1 MSTTNNNTATP
12 NNGVAVNTKEMLWF
26 YKEKISEATYD
37 SAISRATF
45 PYVKTKNNQ
54 IQYIFFERN
63 RDCDIEYYKQ
73 FLCSPFK
80 IKQKYSSEKNENVL
94 FLTIKVFNDGKWHEY
109 NEIPLS
115 YFTSNNIHE
124 LKKYGITYNPWLKTH
139 FENYASMLIDYKEIT
154 HKTDKLGWVGKNIKD
169 MSFFGFDSVSYEGDT
184 PLLSVGSFEEQSEA
198 INDCIKDSIGCQLA
212 IAISLSSALLI
223 PLKLSNIA
231 IDPAAYH
238 FYGSSSTGK
247 TTALKL
253 AASMWTNPLEKGL
266 MNSWNSTGNG
276 LMALLN
282 NNYGATVCFDEIGI
296 SNINLTEFIY
306 SLSQGSDKTRCSPNG
321 ILPTKTW
328 CTNLISSGEVSFSSK
343 VNNQSGMSAR
353 IIEFMDLPIT
363 NSEEHSKTVQTAYT
377 KYYGCIGKEFV
388 KMLSELFPLLIE
400 DFNKWKDDIV
410 SKLPSG
416 NINKR
421 LSLQY
426 ASICLAAEYAQAIG
440 ILVDPDKV
448 EEYLI
453 NNHKDVRS
461 SCEIAYCYIMD
472 YLKQKQ
478 QYFPKEISEYD
489 GTVKGYFKNNKLV
502 IFKDI
507 FEDMLRWINLDP
519 KLIIKEFDSRGLLEH
534 EKDRLS
540 KRVLIGSSKHTMYVI
555 KTDYDFDGE
564 EAKSLD
570 TVLKGSEVSFAPV
583 KASITGQRRKL
594 KENISA

>member
-1 MSTTNNNTATP
+1 MNANNNNTATP
-12 NNGVAVNTKEMLWF
+12 ASGVAAKSKEYIDF
-26 YKEKISEATYD
+26 GISKVDKSYYEKAETID
-37 SAISRATF
+37 TF
-45 PYVKTKNNQ
+45 PYVKTEGHEVLHFTYKE
-54 IQYIFFERN
+54 FDDKEF
-63 RDCDIEYYKQ
+63 YYCQ
-73 FLCSPFK
+73 FLCSDFK
-80 IKQKYSSEKNENVL
+80 IKEVYKSEKKGNVL
-94 FLTIKVFNDGKWHEY
+94 FLTIKVFKDGKWWEHSEV
-109 NEIPLS
+109 PLS
-115 YFTSNNIHE
+115 YFTSNNLHE
-124 LKKYGITYNPWLKTH
+124 LKKYGITYNPYLKSH
-139 FENYASMLIDYKEIT
+139 FEIYASMLIEYEEAIE
-154 HKTDKLGWVGKNIKD
+154 KTDKLGWVGKSIKD
-169 MSFFGFDSVSYEGDT
+169 ISFFGFDTASYEGDT
-184 PLLSVGSFEEQSEA
+184 PLLCRGNFKKQVKA
-198 INDCIKDSIGCQLA
+198 VNKCIKDSIGCQLA
-212 IAISLSSALLI
+212 IAISLSSSLLV
-223 PLKLSNIA
+223 PLRLHSIA
-231 IDPAAYH
+231 IDPVVYH
-238 FYGSSSTGK
+238 FFGSSSTGK

-282 NNYGATVCFDEIGI
+282 NNFGATVCFDEIGM
-296 SNINLTEFIY
+296 STINLTDFIY

-328 CTNLISSGEVSFSSK
+328 CTNLMSTGEISFSSK
-343 VNNQSGMSAR
+343 VNKQGGMSAR

-363 NSEEHSKTVQTAYT
+363 NSEKHSKDIQAVYT
-377 KYYGCIGKEFV
+377 KFYGCIGKEFV
-388 KMLSELFPLLIE
+388 KVLPGFFPQFAE
-400 DFNKWKDDIV
+400 DFNKKKDSIV

-416 NINKR
+416 NISRR

-426 ASICLAAEYAQAIG
+426 ACVCLAAEYAQAIG
-440 ILVDPDKV
+440 VLVDPDKV

-570 TVLKGSEVSFAPV
+570 TVLKGSEVSLAPV

-594 KENISA
+594 KEDISA